1 MENLEEIDKLL
12 ETYNL
17 QRMNKEEIES
27 MSTAITSFKLNQDK
41 KKKNKTTPLGTSLVV
56 QQLGPCT
63 PNSGGMGSIP
73 GQGTRHFYDFLGS
86 IGGILN

>member
-41 KKKNKTTPLGTSLVV
+41 KKKKNNSPRDFPS
-56 QQLGPCT
+56 GPAVRT
-63 PNSGGMGSIP
+63 LHSQFRGHGFNPWSG
-73 GQGTRHFYDFLGS
+73 
-86 IGGILN
+86 N

>member
-27 MSTAITSFKLNQDK
+27 MSTAITSFKLNQNK
-41 KKKNKTTPLGTSLVV
+41 KKKKK
-56 QQLGPCT
+56 QLP
-63 PNSGGMGSIP
+63 
-73 GQGTRHFYDFLGS
+73 
-86 IGGILN
+86 